1 MHILIIRVMRIVTSD
16 FLLQESMEKVHRTDI
31 MEGFRRNVRHI
42 ARIDA
47 IIAGLLINALFTG
60 IAIDLM
66 LSHGQNENNMKEI
79 TGVINE

>member
-1 MHILIIRVMRIVTSD
+1 MQEGCLLYGGRSFYYVT
-16 FLLQESMEKVHRTDI
+16 
-31 MEGFRRNVRHI
+31 G
-42 ARIDA
+42 
-47 IIAGLLINALFTG
+47 IIASLLINALFTG

>member
-1 MHILIIRVMRIVTSD
+1 MQRMS
-16 FLLQESMEKVHRTDI
+16 I
-31 MEGFRRNVRHI
+31 MAEFRRELDII

-47 IIAGLLINALFTG
+47 IIASLLINALFTG

>member
-1 MHILIIRVMRIVTSD
+1 M
-16 FLLQESMEKVHRTDI
+16 
-31 MEGFRRNVRHI
+31 
-42 ARIDA
+42 
-47 IIAGLLINALFTG
+47 G

>member
-1 MHILIIRVMRIVTSD
+1 MLSVHVPPHTSHTIR
-16 FLLQESMEKVHRTDI
+16 LLLEEKVHRTDI
-31 MEGFRRNVRHI
+31 MEGFRRNLRHI

>member
-1 MHILIIRVMRIVTSD
+1 MAYWGNFNYLTKNQD
-16 FLLQESMEKVHRTDI
+16 KLQFQYRNME
-31 MEGFRRNVRHI
+31 
-42 ARIDA
+42 
-47 IIAGLLINALFTG
+47 NALFTG

>member
-1 MHILIIRVMRIVTSD
+1 
-16 FLLQESMEKVHRTDI
+16 
-31 MEGFRRNVRHI
+31 MEGFRRNLRHI

-47 IIAGLLINALFTG
+47 IIAGLLINALFMG

>member
-1 MHILIIRVMRIVTSD
+1 MHILIIRVMRIV
-16 FLLQESMEKVHRTDI
+16 
-31 MEGFRRNVRHI
+31 
-42 ARIDA
+42 